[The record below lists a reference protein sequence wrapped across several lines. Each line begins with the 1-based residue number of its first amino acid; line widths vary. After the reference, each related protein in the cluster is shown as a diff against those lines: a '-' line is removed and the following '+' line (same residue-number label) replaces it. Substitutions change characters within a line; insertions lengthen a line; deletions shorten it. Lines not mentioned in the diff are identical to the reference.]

1 MKGENSIGEKVGIF
15 DLDHLRIRERLKKSY
30 IMVIAI
36 ATVAA
41 VLGIISIFTIC
52 TPTIEI
58 AVSPTLNFGFT
69 NILVFLLLYLLNNP
83 FS

>member
-1 MKGENSIGEKVGIF
+1 MEKKTGLF

-41 VLGIISIFTIC
+41 VLGIISIFTISYNYKHAMDNYAL
-52 TPTIEI
+52 PQGEI
-58 AVSPTLNFGFT
+58 GLLMEAVEIGRAH
-69 NILVFLLLYLLNNP
+69 V
-83 FS
+83 